1 MACRWVGTASA
12 LSSVMSRL
20 DRAAMGRGMAE
31 ALVVKWPV
39 LGRHERAAEWLRIWT
54 DMGRAPRTIDAYA
67 RGLAEYLQVC
77 EREGIDPLTATRAHV
92 AVFLSES
99 RRNRAAPLSLWTW
112 AKVVRRLA
120 LAAGLPQFST
130 HTTRHLCLTDLAR
143 MGWELHAIA
152 TFAGLHTGLHPPV
165 RPRSGRQA
173 QPGYGADPRLAGPH
187 VGPARGTAVGGGDPV
202 TTPTRRPSRDR
213 PLLPA
218 GPGRFTPPNS
228 TVLRHCRSASGRR
241 LRPSAGMC
249 AVGSSAGRILG
260 SRSGQ
265 RFIA

>member
-1 MACRWVGTASA
+1 
-12 LSSVMSRL
+12 
-20 DRAAMGRGMAE
+20 
-31 ALVVKWPV
+31 
-39 LGRHERAAEWLRIWT
+39 
-54 DMGRAPRTIDAYA
+54 
-67 RGLAEYLQVC
+67 
-77 EREGIDPLTATRAHV
+77 
-92 AVFLSES
+92 LSES